1 MRLETALE
9 QFMRKVDIIVS
20 LEMGGK
26 IDAETAYKNI
36 KVEVKEL
43 KRLRK
48 IERNSDHPIP
58 DPLSRLCLDK

>member
-26 IDAETAYKNI
+26 IDADTAYKNI

-43 KRLRK
+43 KRLK
-48 IERNSDHPIP
+48 
-58 DPLSRLCLDK
+58 KTQ